1 MEDAIAAAS
10 QPTRR
15 EILRL
20 IAEQEATAGDIA
32 AAFDLTRPAVSQHL
46 RVLREAGLVQVRTA
60 GTQRLYHA
68 DRAAL
73 AEVLQALADFWSIRL
88 VKLKAAAERKGK
100 KR

>member
-1 MEDAIAAAS
+1 MEDVVAAAS

-20 IAEQEATAGDIA
+20 IAEREATAGEIA

-46 RVLREAGLVQVRTA
+46 RVLREAGLVQVRIA
-60 GTQRLYHA
+60 GNQRLYQA

-73 AEVLQALADFWSIRL
+73 AEVLQALADFWSLHL
-88 VKLKAAAERKGK
+88 VKLKTAAERKGK